1 MRKRYSKYN
10 AKKVVVGDEK
20 FDSKKEY
27 RRWREL
33 KLLEQSGA
41 ISGLQRQV
49 EFELIPTQR
58 RLKWDTKKRKSV
70 YKVIERPVKYIA
82 DFAYMDAIEGLIVE
96 DVKGLRTSVYIL
108 KRKLMLYLKNIEIKE
123 I

>member
-10 AKKVVVGDEK
+10 AKKVVVGGEK
-20 FDSKKEY
+20 FDSKKEC
-27 RRWREL
+27 RRWQEL

-96 DVKGLRTSVYIL
+96 DVKGLRTPVYIL

>member
-123 I
+123 V